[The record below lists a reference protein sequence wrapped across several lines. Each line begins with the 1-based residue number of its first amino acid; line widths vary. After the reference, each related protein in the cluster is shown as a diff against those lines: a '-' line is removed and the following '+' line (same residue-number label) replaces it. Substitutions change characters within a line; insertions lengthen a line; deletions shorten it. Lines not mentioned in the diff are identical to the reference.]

1 MAAQQGREFLL
12 KVSDGAGGYDAVGG
26 FKTNSFDINGQ
37 TVDITSKNSG
47 GFKEALSGGGIVSIN
62 TRASGVF
69 MDDTAFQT
77 LHDAAFNNTH
87 LDCQIVV
94 PGFQTY
100 TGTFTVPTLSMEGN
114 TEDAITYS
122 IEMESSGVIVVTA
135 TV

>member
-12 KVSDGAGGYDAVGG
+12 KVSDGAGGYEAVGG
-26 FKTNSFDINGQ
+26 FQTNSFEINGQ
-37 TVDITSKNSG
+37 AVDVTSKNSG
-47 GFKEALSGGGIVSIN
+47 GFKEALSGGGIISIN
-62 TRASGVF
+62 TSASGVF

-77 LHDAAFNNTH
+77 VHDAAFTNTH

-100 TGTFTVPTLSMEGN
+100 TGNFIVSTLSMEGG

-122 IEMESSGVIVVTA
+122 LQMESSGAIAVTA